1 MNCVKNEQNIFRANH
16 LDKSAGNIAGNGN
29 RSYPIEPIYWMRKS
43 RFWKLQ
49 LNTITCFYSAKK
61 RRMNQRSIRSNNL
74 ANSLMRF
81 TLFADLN
88 LDGRG
93 YERLL
98 KKSILWT
105 FGVNCVQ
112 GQRVANKTFQKSR
125 KTDTSCCMIY
135 LSQLA
140 VAVDAKLPA
149 LPYFG
154 SWRYFTYTRR
164 VTVLSYIWRVIAN
177 LNGQI

>member
-1 MNCVKNEQNIFRANH
+1 MNCVKNEKTSSGQITWTKVPEILPVTATG
-16 LDKSAGNIAGNGN
+16 LI
-29 RSYPIEPIYWMRKS
+29 
-43 RFWKLQ
+43 Q
-49 LNTITCFYSAKK
+49 LNRFTEWENLVSESCNWTITCFYSAKK

-88 LDGRG
+88 LDGRD

-105 FGVNCVQ
+105 LGVNCVQ